1 MKTITDYMMQ
11 LHKDFQKKREVT
23 DSTASQYIRNL
34 YTLNS
39 SRPFTNLAWVKNTES
54 VNLRVSEYAE
64 STQKN
69 LLATLV
75 SALSMLNDK
84 PSYKRIYTYWYNRM
98 MEKIHDQKQIDTS
111 QKTRKQEENWLNW
124 DIVMEHEKRLEKES
138 SDVLKNKHLSPNDW
152 STVLSYMILS
162 LFTKFAPRRNQDYQ
176 YMKVVKNEKD
186 AVNEDLNYYVTSTH
200 KFIFNK
206 YKTSKSHGSQT
217 FDVPAD
223 LVSVINLYLS
233 RHPNPKGMFLV
244 NADGSPLESLNAITR
259 VLNRVFGKN
268 VGSTML
274 RHIYL
279 SSKYDVKEMNDDA
292 EKMAHSSGLQHDY
305 LKTEVNIPTFL
316 QG

>member
-1 MKTITDYMMQ
+1 MKTITDFMME
-11 LHKDFQKKREVT
+11 LHKDLQKKREVT

-34 YTLNS
+34 YALNS

-54 VNLRVSEYAE
+54 INLRLSEYAE
-64 STQKN
+64 SSQKSF
-69 LLATLV
+69 LTSLV
-75 SALSMLNDK
+75 STLSMLNDK

-111 QKTRKQEENWLNW
+111 QKTKKQEENWLNW
-124 DIVMEHEKRLEKES
+124 DIVMEHEKRLEKETTA
-138 SDVLKNKHLSPNDW
+138 VLKNKHLSPNDW
-152 STVLSYMILS
+152 STILSYMVLS

-186 AVNEDLNYYVTSTH
+186 AVNENLNYFVTSTN

-206 YKTSKSHGSQT
+206 YKTAKSHGSQI

-244 NADGSPLESLNAITR
+244 NADGTPLESMNAITR
-259 VLNRVFGKN
+259 VLNRVFGKK

-279 SSKYDVKEMNDDA
+279 SSKYDVKEMNEDA
-292 EKMAHSSGLQHDY
+292 QKMAHSSSLQHDY
-305 LKTEVNIPTFL
+305 LKSEVNIPTFS
-316 QG
+316 QA

>member
-1 MKTITDYMMQ
+1 MKTITDYMME
-11 LHKDFQKKREVT
+11 LHKDFQKKRNVT
-23 DSTASQYIRNL
+23 ESTASQYIRNL

-39 SRPFTNLAWVKNTES
+39 SRPFTNLAWLKTIES
-54 VNLRVSEYAE
+54 VNLRLSEYAE

-69 LLATLV
+69 LLSTIV

-84 PSYKRIYTYWYNRM
+84 PSYKKIYTYWYNQM
-98 MEKIHDQKQIDTS
+98 MEKIHDQKQVDTS
-111 QKTRKQEENWLNW
+111 QKTKKQEDNWLNW
-124 DIVMEHEKRLEKES
+124 DIVMEHEKRLEEETNH
-138 SDVLKNKHLSPNDW
+138 VLKNKHLSSNDW
-152 STVLSYMILS
+152 STILSYMVLS

-176 YMKVVKNEKD
+176 FMKVVKTEKE
-186 AVNEDLNYYVTSTH
+186 AINEDLNYYVISTR

-206 YKTSKSHGSQT
+206 YKTSKSHGSQM

-244 NADGSPLESLNAITR
+244 NADGTPLESVNAITR
-259 VLNRVFGKN
+259 VLNRIFGKN

-279 SSKYDVKEMNDDA
+279 SSKYDVKEMDEDA

-305 LKTEVNIPTFL
+305 LKAEVNIPTFL
-316 QG
+316 TG